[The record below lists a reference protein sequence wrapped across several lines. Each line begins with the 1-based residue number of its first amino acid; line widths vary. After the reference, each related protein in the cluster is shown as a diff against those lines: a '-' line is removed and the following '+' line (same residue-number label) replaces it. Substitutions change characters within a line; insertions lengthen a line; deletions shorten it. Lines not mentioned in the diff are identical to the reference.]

1 MIARAPP
8 PLKETMTNP
17 QLFVEVFPIRAE
29 ALPPLHAYRLIMS
42 GDELAQQNARRIG
55 SRLPGYLRQAF
66 SGYWA
71 WIGGR
76 LVVDAAAPPEKLAA
90 FVVDLR
96 AAFPRQF
103 APLAA
108 IEVDVGWQPAPLQ
121 SADWLVRGPLTALEP
136 TILEAL
142 ARTVFS
148 IKNTRVTRE
157 YRMRT
162 WSVGGS
168 PALSVSVVSRLLYEP
183 DLQGY
188 AATLADATEMIG
200 LWVADKQT
208 GLQGE
213 IVRLVGLLGEQRSR
227 LRALTSSAAMQEII
241 DAAPDDHWVVR
252 VASGIRDFDY
262 VTDALDLVIRPDDIA
277 QFAINKGQMDRAL
290 HLKPA
295 AHAQMVKLVSDVV
308 KESGLIANAYHSNGA
323 AHLFSTL
330 SPQFS
335 LQWGDSRPRPYL
347 RERLAGDFTAYGAA
361 LMPEKLHHQPIRL
374 AVIDATSTG
383 AKDFLEALRRAA
395 ERDATLRI
403 EIVRVRD
410 MRVISQ
416 ANLDSAVRLLA
427 KEDAA
432 VILACLPDETE
443 AAEEEA
449 VNQRYVRLQTI
460 GRALP
465 SLVIHES
472 AMQDPAQMPHL
483 LMGLLARAG
492 GAPYLLADP
501 LSYADWVVGLSL
513 FEQQKRE
520 GSAITGIS
528 RVYQSNGH
536 LRYHTVAGDFNATG
550 QGIPDDL
557 LARLLPAAQLGKQR
571 VLLHIDGRLSREAAQ
586 ALGRRE
592 DALDATFLTVELI
605 RAGVPRLYALDGGRI
620 GPPAWGSLFR
630 ISEAEA
636 FVQTADTSVQ
646 PLHVRAEAPL
656 KIEQAVESILAFT
669 ILHYGMVAP
678 SKLPVTI
685 HQTESIEAGIARG
698 IFPAKLGGE
707 TAFWL

>member
-1 MIARAPP
+1 
-8 PLKETMTNP
+8 MTNA
-17 QLFVEVFPIRAE
+17 QVFVEVFPIRAE
-29 ALPPLHAYRLIMS
+29 ALPPLHAYKLIMS
-42 GDELAQQNARRIG
+42 GDELAQQNARRVG
-55 SRLPGYLRQAF
+55 SRLPGYLREAF

-76 LVVDAAAPPEKLAA
+76 LIVDSAVSPPKLAA
-90 FVVDLR
+90 FVEDLR
-96 AAFPRQF
+96 AAFPRLF
-103 APLAA
+103 APLAGVEA
-108 IEVDVGWQPAPLQ
+108 DPGWQPTPLQ
-121 SADWLVRGPLTALEP
+121 SADWLVRGPLTDLEP

-148 IKNTRVTRE
+148 IRNTRVTRE

-188 AATLADATEMIG
+188 AATLTDATGMIG

-227 LRALTSSAAMQEII
+227 LRTLTTSAAMQEII
-241 DAAPDDHWVVR
+241 DAAPDDRWVVR
-252 VASGIRDFDY
+252 VASGIRDYDY

-277 QFAINKGQMDRAL
+277 QFAINKGQLDRAL

-308 KESGLIANAYHSNGA
+308 KESGLIANAYNSSSA
-323 AHLFSTL
+323 AHLFTTL
-330 SPQFS
+330 TPQIS

-347 RERLAGDFTAYGAA
+347 RERLASDFTAHGAA
-361 LMPEKLHHQPIRL
+361 LIPDNLRQQQPVRL
-374 AVIDATSTG
+374 AVIDATSSG

-395 ERDATLRI
+395 ERDAAFRV

-416 ANLDSAVRLLA
+416 TNLDSAVRLLA

-432 VILACLPDETE
+432 VILACLPDESE

-449 VNQRYVRLQTI
+449 VNQRYVRLQTT
-460 GRALP
+460 GRALS
-465 SLVIHES
+465 SLIIHES

-501 LSYADWVVGLSL
+501 LPYADWVVGLSL
-513 FEQQKRE
+513 FEQEKRE
-520 GSAITGIS
+520 GSTITGIS

-557 LARLLPAAQLGKQR
+557 LARLLPAALLRKQR
-571 VLLHIDGRLSREAAQ
+571 VLLHIDGRLSRDAAQ
-586 ALGRRE
+586 ALGRWE
-592 DALDATFLTVELI
+592 DALDASFLTVELI

-620 GPPAWGSLFR
+620 EPPAWGSLFR
-630 ISEAEA
+630 LSEAEA
-636 FVQTADTSVQ
+636 FVQTADASVQ

-669 ILHYGMVAP
+669 VLHYGTVTP

-698 IFPAKLGGE
+698 IFPAQIGAE
-707 TAFWL
+707 TVFWL